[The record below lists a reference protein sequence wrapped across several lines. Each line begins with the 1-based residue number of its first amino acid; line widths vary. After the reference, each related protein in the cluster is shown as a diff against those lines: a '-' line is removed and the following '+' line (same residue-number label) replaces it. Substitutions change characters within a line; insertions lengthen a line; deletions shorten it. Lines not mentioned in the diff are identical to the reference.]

1 MGGDGEQRPEGFD
14 PASMMRDGTV
24 SVVVGRHR
32 QSATAMCVR
41 LLQRLPRTG
50 CEGVPLP
57 FTALVSAPVA
67 SLEAYR
73 AAVAADG
80 GDMWMLTGF
89 SESAVSEFADARSS
103 AVRMMHQT
111 CVGRRPEMT
120 GRCCV
125 VLDGCFSTLRPH
137 RSGALR
143 RIYCNK
149 RCYDMDVV
157 VEVPPCMARQL
168 PTLLWSNV
176 DYLFVL
182 PDSIAAA
189 RSNVFRNVIRSEQV
203 DAALMRYDGDDESF
217 SDCDRCMVV
226 DVEQG
231 TAGFVTAA

>member
-1 MGGDGEQRPEGFD
+1 MAGEGEQQPPGGFD
-14 PASMMRDGTV
+14 PASMMRDGAV

-32 QSATAMCVR
+32 ESATAMCVR
-41 LLQRLPRTG
+41 LLQRLLRTG
-50 CEGVPLP
+50 SEGVQLP

-73 AAVAADG
+73 AAVAADCG
-80 GDMWMLTGF
+80 EMWMETGF

-103 AVRMMHQT
+103 AVRLMRV
-111 CVGRRPEMT
+111 VGRRPATT
-120 GRCCV
+120 GRCGV

-182 PDSIAAA
+182 QDSIEAA

-203 DAALMRYDGDDESF
+203 DAALTRYDDESF
-217 SDCDRCMVV
+217 SDRDRCMVV